1 MGRGSG
7 IAEPEAAVA
16 ERAGAMAEQRQGE
29 EAGAGPTGE
38 PAAPENRG
46 VESPATASTEVSMPA
61 SGGARKPARYGLSI
75 QFEPRPDDAELARL
89 VETTVWINEAHP
101 AYRRA
106 AASRSEGYHVALA
119 TAMALA
125 PLAVDPAKE
134 HAFLTAFLGAWG
146 TVLER
151 RTARRRRSPG

>member
-1 MGRGSG
+1 PMGRGSG
-7 IAEPEAAVA
+7 ITEPGAVVAEPTHTMVQQKE
-16 ERAGAMAEQRQGE
+16 GE

-38 PAAPENRG
+38 SAPPEPRG
-46 VESPATASTEVSMPA
+46 VGEAASTPTEVSMPA

-75 QFEPRPDDAELARL
+75 LFESRPDDAELARL

-106 AASRSEGYHVALA
+106 AASRAAGYHVPPA

-125 PLAVDPAKE
+125 PLDGDPAHE
-134 HAFLTAFLGAWG
+134 P
-146 TVLER
+146 TVPTGLP
-151 RTARRRRSPG
+151 A